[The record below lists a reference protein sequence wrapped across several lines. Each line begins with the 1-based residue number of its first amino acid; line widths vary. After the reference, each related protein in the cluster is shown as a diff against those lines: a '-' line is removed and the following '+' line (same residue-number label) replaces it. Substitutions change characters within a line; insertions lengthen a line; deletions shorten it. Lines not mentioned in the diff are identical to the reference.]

1 MTKFNPVLFTDTS
14 PQMERLQIELLRQA
28 PVWRKLH
35 IVGQLNE
42 TVRTLA
48 LSGLQ
53 QRRPSAT
60 PAQLHRALA
69 DLVLGAQLALRV
81 YGTDDI
87 AI

>member
-53 QRRPSAT
+53 QRRPNAT
-60 PAQLHRALA
+60 PEQLRRALA
-69 DLVLGAQLALRV
+69 DLVLGTQLALRV
-81 YGTDDI
+81 YGTDDL